1 MKRNTDDID
10 VSILLCLSTLAAPF
24 GVFVA
29 VMYWLL
35 QPTILP
41 NFGVMM
47 VNGRPKPTVEWSMEL
62 ADRQRMEQ
70 GALEEAR
77 QANDAVW
84 LTAVAKSEPRE
95 VVAQKEPKRKQT
107 ETVSRRQPSREV
119 KNTPEPPQQ
128 FGSLLR
134 RLFSF

>member
-70 GALEEAR
+70 GALEEASR
-77 QANDAVW
+77 
-84 LTAVAKSEPRE
+84 PRH
-95 VVAQKEPKRKQT
+95 
-107 ETVSRRQPSREV
+107 
-119 KNTPEPPQQ
+119 
-128 FGSLLR
+128 
-134 RLFSF
+134 